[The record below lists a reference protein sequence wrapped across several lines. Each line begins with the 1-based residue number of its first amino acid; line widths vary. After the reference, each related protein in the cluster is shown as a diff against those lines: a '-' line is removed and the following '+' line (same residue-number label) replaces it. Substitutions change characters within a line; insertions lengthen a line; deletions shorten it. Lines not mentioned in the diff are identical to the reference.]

1 MSKTKRKAA
10 PPAEGATRKTN
21 TPNNTACRCAK
32 QGTFAPRF
40 GFPPPPDP
48 FKGPLVEYLN
58 ARPGWWG
65 REYLCAVLG
74 MDERTLRLQAEHS
87 NGAVIFSSSGF
98 ACGLKATIHADE
110 IEVRA
115 CIAELDGRA
124 ASHHRRARDIAR
136 AAKLEGVAT

>member
-1 MSKTKRKAA
+1 MRTNRKPLA
-10 PPAEGATRKTN
+10 GATGAAKERTN
-21 TPNNTACRCAK
+21 CGKHTPCRCAE
-32 QGTFAPRF
+32 QGAFSPSF

>member
-1 MSKTKRKAA
+1 MSRNAKKRPA
-10 PPAEGATRKTN
+10 PGKGRASNANEKNHTG
-21 TPNNTACRCAK
+21 CRCAA
-32 QGTFAPRF
+32 QLHFE

-65 REYLCAVLG
+65 REYLCAALG

-87 NGAVIFSSSGF
+87 NGAVIFSSSGS
-98 ACGLKATIHADE
+98 ACGLKATMHADE

-124 ASHHRRARDIAR
+124 ASHHRRALDIAR
-136 AAKLEGVAT
+136 AAKLDGVAT

>member
-1 MSKTKRKAA
+1 MHNSNRKAA
-10 PPAEGATRKTN
+10 PVRGTTASNSNAEKSTG
-21 TPNNTACRCAK
+21 CRCAA
-32 QGTFAPRF
+32 QLHFH

-87 NGAVIFSSSGF
+87 NGAVIFSSSGS
-98 ACGLKATIHADE
+98 ACGLKATMHADE

-124 ASHHRRARDIAR
+124 ASHQRRARDIAR
-136 AAKLEGVAT
+136 AAKLDGVAT

>member
-21 TPNNTACRCAK
+21 TPNPTACRCAG
-32 QGTFAPRF
+32 QLHFH

-48 FKGPLVEYLN
+48 FRGPLVEYLN
-58 ARPGWWG
+58 ARPGWCG
-65 REYLCAVLG
+65 REYLCNVLG

-87 NGAVIFSSSGF
+87 NGAVIFSSSGS
-98 ACGLKATIHADE
+98 ACGLKATVHADE
-110 IEVRA
+110 VEVRA

-124 ASHHRRARDIAR
+124 GSHHRRARDIAR